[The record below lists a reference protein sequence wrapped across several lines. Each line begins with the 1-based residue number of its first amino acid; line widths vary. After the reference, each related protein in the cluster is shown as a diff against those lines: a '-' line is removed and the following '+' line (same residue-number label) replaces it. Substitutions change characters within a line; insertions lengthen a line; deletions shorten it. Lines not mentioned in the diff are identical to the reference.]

1 MDKIVIVDEER
12 KLARRLK
19 EPEEQPQ
26 WYAMSATYCRE
37 LKAQAALGEASLQC
51 YVPMRYQLVRKGAV
65 RRRMLV
71 PVIHNLIFVYGLRSR
86 IDTVKRKIEWL
97 QYRTIVQGGK
107 NVPIV
112 VPAKQMADFRR
123 VCESENEK
131 VEVLLPGHVRLAKGT
146 RVRIVGGEWNGV
158 EGVFARLAGH
168 RSRCVVVEIPMVAS
182 VATATISPDQI
193 ELIEE

>member
-12 KLARRLK
+12 RLAKRIS

-51 YVPMRYQLVRKGAV
+51 YVPMRYQLVQKGAV

-86 IDTVKRKIEWL
+86 IDEVKRKIDWL
-97 QYRTIVQGGK
+97 QYRTTVRGGK

-146 RVRIVGGEWNGV
+146 RVRIIGGEWDGV

-168 RSRCVVVEIPMVAS
+168 RSRSVVVEIPMVAS

-193 ELIEE
+193 EIVEE

>member
-12 KLARRLK
+12 KLARRVR
-19 EPEEQPQ
+19 EAEEQPQ
-26 WYAMSATYCRE
+26 WYAMSAPYSRE
-37 LKAQAALGEASLQC
+37 LKAQAALGEMAVQC
-51 YVPMRYQLVRKGAV
+51 YVPMRYQVVQKGAI
-65 RRRMLV
+65 RKRLLL
-71 PVIHNLIFVYGLRSR
+71 PVIHNLIFVYDRRSR
-86 IDTVKRKIEWL
+86 IDEVKRKIGWL
-97 QYRTIVQGGK
+97 QYRTTVKDGK

-131 VEVLLPGHVRLAKGT
+131 VEVLLPGRVSLKTGT
-146 RVRIVGGEWNGV
+146 RVRIIGDEWNGV
-158 EGVFARLAGH
+158 EGVFVRLAGH

-193 ELIEE
+193 ELIED